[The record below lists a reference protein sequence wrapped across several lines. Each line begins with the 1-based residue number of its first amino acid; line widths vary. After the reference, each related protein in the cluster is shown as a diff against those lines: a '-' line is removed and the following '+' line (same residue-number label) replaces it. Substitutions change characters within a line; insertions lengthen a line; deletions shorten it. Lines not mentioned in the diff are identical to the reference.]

1 MKVVDIADEVYRELG
16 APTSLSI
23 PAVAYWLR
31 SNIGA
36 LNNYINT
43 SYVINVTTFEIEQTD
58 RSDVTS
64 EISEEA
70 KAILKKMYMV
80 HHYDK
85 EIRTNI
91 GAASTDTVIEVSDAG
106 SRVRKINKNEVM
118 KTLVSIKKQEHD
130 ELQKLIAAFKI
141 KGSAPRQVT
150 GDDTVEG
157 NYNKDRIDV
166 TYNRSKSNY

>member
-1 MKVVDIADEVYRELG
+1 MKIVDIADEVYRELA

-43 SYVINVTTFEIEQTD
+43 SYVINATTFEIEQTD

-118 KTLVSIKKQEHD
+118 KTLANIKKQEHD
-130 ELQKLIAAFKI
+130 ELQRLIAAFKI

-157 NYNKDRIDV
+157 NYNKDRTDV